1 MTATKPDIV
10 VSQCEE
16 NNATAGLVATISKE
30 EIDDNRR
37 ISQDKQFQDSPE
49 GIEMMREHY
58 FDMIN
63 PERLQTS
70 APLEEEYKRDQIQ
83 KANDFLVADGFH
95 LIERGNFA
103 GLLPFG
109 K

>member
-1 MTATKPDIV
+1 MTDKNLDSESGH
-10 VSQCEE
+10 SQIPTIPEIIDCSPISE
-16 NNATAGLVATISKE
+16 GISKE

-95 LIERGNFA
+95 LIERGNF
-103 GLLPFG
+103 
-109 K
+109 

>member
-37 ISQDKQFQDSPE
+37 ISQDKQFQDSRE

-58 FDMIN
+58 FDMMN
-63 PERLQTS
+63 PERLKTN
-70 APLEEEYKRDQIQ
+70 APLEEEYRRQQEKEAE
-83 KANDFLVADGFH
+83 KFLVADGFK
-95 LIERGNFA
+95 LIASGVIAPSLFR
-103 GLLPFG
+103 
-109 K
+109 